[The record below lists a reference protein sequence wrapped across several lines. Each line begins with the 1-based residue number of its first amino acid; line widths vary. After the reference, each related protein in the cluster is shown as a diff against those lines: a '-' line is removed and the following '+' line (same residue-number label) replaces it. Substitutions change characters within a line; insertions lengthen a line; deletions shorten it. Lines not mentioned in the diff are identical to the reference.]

1 LTSGSVGKIDCATMS
16 VPAHVAIIMDGN
28 GRWAGARGLPR
39 AAGHRAGAQATRSV
53 VETAR
58 EVGVNTL
65 TLFAFS
71 SENWQRP
78 WAEVR
83 VLLDLFRRT
92 IRREIASLDDNGVR
106 LTFIGERDHFS
117 SALQADMR
125 DAEERTRNNQALDL
139 VIAVDYGGRWDI
151 VQAARQLARDC
162 MAGDIGVEDIDTQRF
177 ESLLSL
183 HAFQPPDL
191 FIRTGGERRIS
202 NFLLWDLAYS
212 ELYFSDRLWPDFDA
226 QGFGEALTWFAQR
239 ERRFGRLPAASR
251 KSQG

>member
-1 LTSGSVGKIDCATMS
+1 MS
-16 VPAHVAIIMDGN
+16 TVPEHVAIIMDGN

-39 AAGHRAGAQATRSV
+39 AAGHRAGAQSTRAV

-58 EVGVNTL
+58 EVGVKAL

-78 WAEVR
+78 KAEVR

-92 IRREIASLDDNGVR
+92 IRREVASLYDNGVR
-106 LTFIGERDHFS
+106 LSFIGERSHFS
-117 SALQADMR
+117 TALQDDMA
-125 DAEERTRNNQALDL
+125 DAEARTRHNQALDL

-151 VQAARQLARDC
+151 VQAARSLARDVL
-162 MAGDIGVEDIDTQRF
+162 AGEFEPDDIDAERLSARMSLSRF
-177 ESLLSL
+177 
-183 HAFQPPDL
+183 ATPDL

-212 ELYFSDRLWPDFDA
+212 ELYFTDRLWPDFDA
-226 QGFGEALTWFAQR
+226 DSFVEAVNWFAHR
-239 ERRFGRLPAASR
+239 ERRFGGLPATRR
-251 KSQG
+251 KSLG